1 MKTLLS
7 KISATFL
14 ILVVMSATLFAL
26 TGCNTTAGMGKD
38 IEAAGE
44 AINEEAEEKKNY

>member
-1 MKTLLS
+1 MKTILS
-7 KISATFL
+7 KTSATFL
-14 ILVVMSATLFAL
+14 ILVVMATTLVAV

-44 AINEEAEEKKNY
+44 AINEEAEEKKKY